1 MKKMKKVKKIPS
13 IVITLILLYELIAPI
28 VFAAT
33 TNPQKYLALGDSIAY
48 GYGLSNINSQS
59 YAQIVRAK
67 SNISQNNFS
76 NLAVSGMTCKEFY
89 TKIQTSQYTK
99 AIKSADIITISIG
112 SNELLGIA
120 TSAISTV
127 TGVPQKDPDF
137 VRKVQQ
143 VFIEA
148 SGLKKL
154 TLAYKLYSYFTS
166 NETKATI
173 EKNIASYNENWSKSV
188 AYIKKTNPNAIIIA
202 TEFYN
207 PYYEIGLSSYDLGS
221 FVDEYICKMNDILK
235 TSSQSETIYKIA
247 KIYDD
252 FNTTNP
258 RITNVNIDFS
268 DFSKINVDPHP
279 NKDGHSIIA
288 SRVLDIL
295 KTSTVEKK
303 NIQKLNFSKIGDI
316 TYNGSSL
323 TPKLTI
329 KDGNKLLAENTDYSL
344 TYINNTNVG
353 EASIIIKGIGIYT
366 GTVTK
371 TFNIKSPEIKKT
383 DIGSLN
389 FTPVENQTYLGF
401 KITPDVEIKDNNK
414 ALKKDTD
421 YTLTYYNNIDVGI
434 AYIDVNG
441 IGNYTGT
448 KKITFDILPKDIS
461 FTTISDITPVK
472 HTGTPITPSIQ
483 ITDGSSNLVL
493 DKDYKINYSNNTNI
507 GTASIQITGIGNY
520 TNSVIKEF
528 QIEAQEK
535 VITTK
540 NISTLNISD
549 ISNKT
554 YTGKVITPEV
564 LIYDD
569 SALLIKDI
577 DYTLSYSNNL
587 NIGTGNITITGIGN
601 YTGLITKTFNIV
613 QKDIQFTQIKDIE
626 NQEFTGNEISPLV
639 TITSDHIKLIE
650 GKDYTIE
657 YTDNKEIGT
666 AKIIITGINNYK
678 GSVTK
683 SFNITSIQ
691 KEDDTD
697 KQNSI
702 TNNFNIVNATNNS
715 TIDNAISDSTTAHTP
730 LPFTGLK
737 LFAIISIFIVLA
749 FNIYYYRKIHLNKDI

>member
-1 MKKMKKVKKIPS
+1 MKKVKKIPS
-13 IVITLILLYELIAPI
+13 IAIILVLLYELIAPI

-67 SNISQNNFS
+67 SNISQNDFS
-76 NLAVSGMTCKEFY
+76 NLAVSGMTCKDFY
-89 TKIQTSQYTK
+89 TKIQTSQYTQ

-137 VRKVQQ
+137 VKKVQQ
-143 VFIEA
+143 VFVEA

-188 AYIKKTNPNAIIIA
+188 TYIKKTNPNATIIA

-316 TYNGSSL
+316 TYTGSSL
-323 TPKLTI
+323 TPKL
-329 KDGNKLLAENTDYSL
+329 SQ
-344 TYINNTNVG
+344 V
-353 EASIIIKGIGIYT
+353 
-366 GTVTK
+366 V
-371 TFNIKSPEIKKT
+371 
-383 DIGSLN
+383 
-389 FTPVENQTYLGF
+389 
-401 KITPDVEIKDNNK
+401 
-414 ALKKDTD
+414 
-421 YTLTYYNNIDVGI
+421 
-434 AYIDVNG
+434 
-441 IGNYTGT
+441 
-448 KKITFDILPKDIS
+448 
-461 FTTISDITPVK
+461 
-472 HTGTPITPSIQ
+472 
-483 ITDGSSNLVL
+483 
-493 DKDYKINYSNNTNI
+493 
-507 GTASIQITGIGNY
+507 
-520 TNSVIKEF
+520 
-528 QIEAQEK
+528 
-535 VITTK
+535 
-540 NISTLNISD
+540 
-549 ISNKT
+549 
-554 YTGKVITPEV
+554 
-564 LIYDD
+564 
-569 SALLIKDI
+569 
-577 DYTLSYSNNL
+577 
-587 NIGTGNITITGIGN
+587 
-601 YTGLITKTFNIV
+601 
-613 QKDIQFTQIKDIE
+613 
-626 NQEFTGNEISPLV
+626 
-639 TITSDHIKLIE
+639 
-650 GKDYTIE
+650 
-657 YTDNKEIGT
+657 
-666 AKIIITGINNYK
+666 
-678 GSVTK
+678 
-683 SFNITSIQ
+683 
-691 KEDDTD
+691 
-697 KQNSI
+697 
-702 TNNFNIVNATNNS
+702 
-715 TIDNAISDSTTAHTP
+715 
-730 LPFTGLK
+730 
-737 LFAIISIFIVLA
+737 
-749 FNIYYYRKIHLNKDI
+749 

>member
-1 MKKMKKVKKIPS
+1 MKKVKKIPS
-13 IVITLILLYELIAPI
+13 IAIILVLLYELIAPI

-127 TGVPQKDPDF
+127 TGVSQKDPDF
-137 VRKVQQ
+137 VKKVQQ
-143 VFIEA
+143 VFVEA

-235 TSSQSETIYKIA
+235 TSSQSETKYKIA

-316 TYNGSSL
+316 TYTGSSL
-323 TPKLTI
+323 TPQLTI
-329 KDGNKLLAENTDYSL
+329 KDGNKLLKENTDYSL

-353 EASIIIKGIGIYT
+353 EASIIIKGIGLYT

-383 DIGSLN
+383 DINKLS

-421 YTLTYYNNIDVGI
+421 YTLTYYNNIDVGE

-448 KKITFDILPKDIS
+448 KKITFNILPKDIS

-483 ITDGSSNLVL
+483 ITDGSSKLVL
-493 DKDYKINYSNNTNI
+493 DKDYKINYSNNINI

-540 NISTLNISD
+540 NISALNISD

-569 SALLIKDI
+569 STLLIKDI

-666 AKIIITGINNYK
+666 AKIIITGINNYT

-683 SFNITSIQ
+683 SFNIISIQ

-702 TNNFNIVNATNNS
+702 TNNSNIVNATNNS

-749 FNIYYYRKIHLNKDI
+749 FNIYYYKKIHFNKDI

>member
-1 MKKMKKVKKIPS
+1 MKKVKKIPS

-67 SNISQNNFS
+67 SNISQNDFS
-76 NLAVSGMTCKEFY
+76 NLAVSGMTCKDFY
-89 TKIQTSQYTK
+89 TKIQTSQYTQ

-188 AYIKKTNPNAIIIA
+188 TYIKKTNPNATIIA

-316 TYNGSSL
+316 TYTGSSL

-329 KDGNKLLAENTDYSL
+329 KDGNKLLEENTDYSL

-353 EASIIIKGIGIYT
+353 EASIIIKGIGLYT

-383 DIGSLN
+383 DINTLN

-401 KITPDVEIKDNNK
+401 KITPNVELKDNNTT
-414 ALKKDTD
+414 LKKNTD
-421 YTLTYYNNIDVGI
+421 YTLTYYNNIDVGE

-441 IGNYTGT
+441 IGNYAGT
-448 KKITFDILPKDIS
+448 KKISFDILPKDIS
-461 FTTISDITPVK
+461 FTTISDITPIK
-472 HTGTPITPSIQ
+472 YTGTPITPSIQ

-493 DKDYKINYSNNTNI
+493 NKDYKINYSNNTNI

-520 TNSVIKEF
+520 TNLVIKEF

-564 LIYDD
+564 LIYDN
-569 SALLIKDI
+569 STLLIKDI

-626 NQEFTGNEISPLV
+626 NQEFIGNEINPLV
-639 TITSDHIKLIE
+639 TITTDHIKLIE

-749 FNIYYYRKIHLNKDI
+749 FNIYYYKKIHLNKDI

>member
-1 MKKMKKVKKIPS
+1 MKKIKKIPS
-13 IVITLILLYELIAPI
+13 IVITLIILYELIAPI

-67 SNISQNNFS
+67 SNISQNDFS

-89 TKIQTSQYTK
+89 TKIQTIQYTQ

-127 TGVPQKDPDF
+127 TGIPQKDPDF
-137 VRKVQQ
+137 VKKVQQ
-143 VFIEA
+143 VFVEA

-166 NETKATI
+166 NETKTTI

-188 AYIKKTNPNAIIIA
+188 TYIKKTNPNATIIA

-258 RITNVNIDFS
+258 RITNVNIDFG

-316 TYNGSSL
+316 TYTGSSL

-329 KDGNKLLAENTDYSL
+329 KDGTKLLEENTDYSL

-353 EASIIIKGIGIYT
+353 EASIIIKGIGLYT

-383 DIGSLN
+383 DINTLN

-401 KITPDVEIKDNNK
+401 KITPNVVLKDNNTT
-414 ALKKDTD
+414 LKKDTD
-421 YTLTYYNNIDVGI
+421 YTLTYYNNIDVGE

-441 IGNYTGT
+441 IGNYAGT
-448 KKITFDILPKDIS
+448 KKIAFDILPKDIS
-461 FTTISDITPVK
+461 FTTISDITPIK
-472 HTGTPITPSIQ
+472 YTGTPITPSIQ

-507 GTASIQITGIGNY
+507 GTASIHITGIGNY
-520 TNSVIKEF
+520 TNSVMKEF

-569 SALLIKDI
+569 STLLIKDI

-626 NQEFTGNEISPLV
+626 NQEFTGNEINPLV

-678 GSVTK
+678 GSITK
-683 SFNITSIQ
+683 SFNITLIQ
-691 KEDDTD
+691 KEDNTD
-697 KQNSI
+697 KQNPI

-737 LFAIISIFIVLA
+737 LFAIISIFIVLT

>member
-1 MKKMKKVKKIPS
+1 MKKVKKIPS
-13 IVITLILLYELIAPI
+13 IAIILIILYELIAPI
-28 VFAAT
+28 VFAST
-33 TNPQKYLALGDSIAY
+33 TNSKKYLALGDSIAY

-127 TGVPQKDPDF
+127 TGVSQKDPNF
-137 VRKVQQ
+137 VKKAQQ
-143 VFIEA
+143 VFVDA
-148 SGLKKL
+148 SGIKKL

-166 NETKATI
+166 NETKAVI

-188 AYIKKTNPNAIIIA
+188 SYIKKTNPNATIIA

-207 PYYEIGLSSYDLGS
+207 PYYEIGISSYDLGS

-235 TSSQSETIYKIA
+235 ASSQSETIYKIA

-279 NKDGHSIIA
+279 NKNGHSIIA
-288 SRVLDIL
+288 SRVLDVL
-295 KTSTVEKK
+295 KTSTIKK
-303 NIQKLNFSKIGDI
+303 KSIQTLNFSKIKDL
-316 TYNGSSL
+316 TYSGSPL

-329 KDGNKLLAENTDYSL
+329 KDGNKLLEESTDYSL

-353 EASIIIKGIGIYT
+353 EASIIIKGIGLYT

-383 DIGSLN
+383 DINKLS

-401 KITPDVEIKDNNK
+401 KITPNIEIKDNNTI
-414 ALKKDTD
+414 LKKDTD
-421 YTLTYYNNIDVGI
+421 YTLTYYNNIDVGE

-448 KKITFDILPKDIS
+448 KKITFNILPKDIS
-461 FTTISDITPVK
+461 FTTVSDITPIK
-472 HTGTPITPSIQ
+472 YTGMPITPSIQ
-483 ITDGSSNLVL
+483 ITDGSSILVL

-507 GTASIQITGIGNY
+507 GTASMQITGIGNY

-569 SALLIKDI
+569 STLLIKDI
-577 DYTLSYSNNL
+577 DYTLSFSNNL
-587 NIGTGNITITGIGN
+587 NIGTGNIVITGIGN
-601 YTGLITKTFNIV
+601 YTGTITKTFNII
-613 QKDIQFTQIKDIE
+613 QKDIKFTQIKDIE
-626 NQEFTGNEISPLV
+626 NQEFTGNDISPLV

-650 GKDYTIE
+650 GKDYTLE

-683 SFNITSIQ
+683 SFNIISIQ

-697 KQNSI
+697 NQNSI
-702 TNNFNIVNATNNS
+702 TDTSNIVNTTNNNI
-715 TIDNAISDSTTAHTP
+715 IDNTISDSTTAHTP

-749 FNIYYYRKIHLNKDI
+749 FNIYYYKKIHLNQDI

>member
-33 TNPQKYLALGDSIAY
+33 TNSQKYLALGDSIAY

-67 SNISQNNFS
+67 SNISQNDFS
-76 NLAVSGMTCKEFY
+76 NLAVSGMTCKDFY
-89 TKIQTSQYTK
+89 TKIQTIQYTQ

-127 TGVPQKDPDF
+127 TGVSQKDPDF

-188 AYIKKTNPNAIIIA
+188 TYIKNTNPNATIIA

-316 TYNGSSL
+316 TYTGSSL

-329 KDGNKLLAENTDYSL
+329 KDGNKLLEENTDYSL

-353 EASIIIKGIGIYT
+353 EASIIIKGIGLYT

-383 DIGSLN
+383 DINTLN

-401 KITPDVEIKDNNK
+401 KITPNVE
-414 ALKKDTD
+414 
-421 YTLTYYNNIDVGI
+421 

-441 IGNYTGT
+441 IANYAGT
-448 KKITFDILPKDIS
+448 KKISFDILPKDIS
-461 FTTISDITPVK
+461 FTTISDITPIK
-472 HTGTPITPSIQ
+472 YTGTPITPSIQ

-493 DKDYKINYSNNTNI
+493 NKDYKINYSNNTNI
-507 GTASIQITGIGNY
+507 GTASIQITGVGNY

-569 SALLIKDI
+569 STLLIKDI

-601 YTGLITKTFNIV
+601 YTGLITKAFNIV

-626 NQEFTGNEISPLV
+626 NQEFTGNEINPLV

-691 KEDDTD
+691 KEDNTD

-749 FNIYYYRKIHLNKDI
+749 FNIYYYRKLHLNKDI